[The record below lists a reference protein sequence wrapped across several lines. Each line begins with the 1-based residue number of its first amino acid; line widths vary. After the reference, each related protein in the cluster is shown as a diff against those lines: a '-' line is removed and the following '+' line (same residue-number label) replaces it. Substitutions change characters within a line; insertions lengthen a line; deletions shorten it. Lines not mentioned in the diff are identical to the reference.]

1 MLWQGVIRVELDG
14 PDSPEL
20 VKNMFVESLAN
31 AINFSISSKKGKKL
45 PRRGASS
52 PKNVVAESL
61 CLRSGSAGE
70 SWGDLRKCMR
80 AAGKRFRE
88 ENGRPAV
95 LVIDGVE
102 FLKED
107 EKFMAALVGFA
118 KVSARRPQSVT
129 EQRACGLS
137 RVFTDMGG

>member
-1 MLWQGVIRVELDG
+1 MPWQGVIRVELDG

-31 AINFSISSKKGKKL
+31 AINFSVSTKGKFEMPCSL
-45 PRRGASS
+45 PASS
-52 PKNVVAESL
+52 LKAR
-61 CLRSGSAGE
+61 LRVGSAGE
-70 SWGDLRKCMR
+70 NWDDLCTCMR

-88 ENGRPAV
+88 EKGRPAV

-107 EKFMAALVGFA
+107 ERFMATLVGYA

-129 EQRACGLS
+129 EQRVCG
-137 RVFTDMGG
+137 

>member
-1 MLWQGVIRVELDG
+1 MPWQGVIRVELDG

-45 PRRGASS
+45 PRRGASAS
-52 PKNVVAESL
+52 FPTKVVAESL

-88 ENGRPAV
+88 EKGRPAV

-107 EKFMAALVGFA
+107 EKFMAALVGYA
-118 KVSARRPQSVT
+118 KVSARLPQSVT
-129 EQRACGLS
+129 EQRACG
-137 RVFTDMGG
+137 